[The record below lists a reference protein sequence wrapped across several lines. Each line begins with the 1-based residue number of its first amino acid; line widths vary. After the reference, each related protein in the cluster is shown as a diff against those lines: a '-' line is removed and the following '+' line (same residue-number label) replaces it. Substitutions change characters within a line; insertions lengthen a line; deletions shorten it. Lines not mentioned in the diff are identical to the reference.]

1 MEFLHNASVI
11 SQIQLICWL
20 LAGMLSF
27 YFSVGN
33 ARVWT
38 SISMGFFLIFVSQ
51 MYLLA
56 PWADYPQ
63 LEAIHYIIGTV
74 SIMVM
79 THGFLEYY
87 VFSRTMEVSG
97 SKPAVYLTILGIVV
111 GSVVFV
117 LINPTPTYV
126 ILRNI
131 KMIENSTWVFLCIV
145 NIELV
150 RKIYLQIRG
159 SGMANGFI
167 AFGIVFLF
175 IFVWKGAELYLQV
188 YGWDTDWE
196 VFLTNVGIPSM
207 GEAFRLRIG
216 FSRAVSE
223 YAGIL
228 SGLSAGSSFV
238 YLYRLLR

>member
-1 MEFLHNASVI
+1 MEFLHNTSVI
-11 SQIQLICWL
+11 SQIQVCCWL
-20 LAGMLSF
+20 IAGLISF

-63 LEAIHYIIGTV
+63 LEAIHYIIGTI

-79 THGFLEYY
+79 THGFMEYY
-87 VFSRTMEVSG
+87 VFSRTMEAGG
-97 SKPAVYLTILGIVV
+97 SKQVVYFTILGVV
-111 GSVVFV
+111 IGSVVFV
-117 LINPTPTYV
+117 TINPAPTYV
-126 ILRNI
+126 VLRHI

-159 SGMANGFI
+159 SAMANGFR
-167 AFGIVFLF
+167 AFCAVFVF
-175 IFVWKGAELYLQV
+175 IFLWKGAELYLQV
-188 YGWDTDWE
+188 YGWDPDWQ
-196 VFLTNVGIPSM
+196 VFLTNVGASAND
-207 GEAFRLRIG
+207 EEFRVRIAL
-216 FSRAVSE
+216 SRAVNE

-228 SGLSAGSSFV
+228 SGLSVGSSFL